1 MPRFDANLSML
12 FTELAF
18 LDRFQA
24 AANCGFAGVEV
35 LFPYDWPA
43 GEIAER
49 LLANGLT
56 QVLINAPPG
65 DLEAGERGLGAVP
78 GRESEFRDGLARALD
93 YAEALRCGQVHVMAG
108 MLADDGAA
116 ARARA
121 RSCFVGNLA
130 WAAAAAAERG
140 VRTLIEPLNTKRD
153 APGYFLATVA
163 EARAVIEEVG
173 SNNLLLQCDLYHAQ
187 IMTGNLAETIEANLP
202 LIGHFQIAGVP
213 GRHEP
218 DSGEI
223 NYPFLFNLIDSL
235 GYRGWVGCEY
245 RPAGATADGL
255 AWAFDYGISG
265 HGGG

>member
-12 FTELAF
+12 FTELDF
-18 LDRFQA
+18 LDRFEA

-35 LFPYDWPA
+35 LFPYDWPP
-43 GEIAER
+43 GRLAER
-49 LLANGLT
+49 LIANGLT
-56 QVLINAPPG
+56 QVLINTPPG
-65 DLEAGERGLGAVP
+65 DWQAGDRGLAAVP
-78 GRESEFRDGLARALD
+78 GRESEFRDAVGRALD
-93 YAEALRCGQVHVMAG
+93 YAEALRCARVHAMAG
-108 MLADDGAA
+108 MLADEGQR

-121 RSCFVGNLA
+121 CFAENLA
-130 WAAAAAAERG
+130 WAAETAGARG
-140 VRTLIEPLNTKRD
+140 VTVLIEPLNTRHD
-153 APGYFLATVA
+153 APGYFLSTMA
-163 EARAVIEEVG
+163 EARALVDEVA
-173 SNNLLLQCDLYHAQ
+173 SDSLRIQCDLYHAQ

-223 NYPFLFNLIDSL
+223 NYPFLFSLIDGL
-235 GYRGWVGCEY
+235 GYEGWIGCEY

-255 AWAFDYGISG
+255 AWGFDYGISG